1 MMAAAPYEIRTGGDG
16 KSKKQSMAKVKLRPL
31 HRTEPAFARR
41 LLLPVGKW
49 CSVYAYTVTN
59 AQFPLRC
66 GHVAIS
72 EYDQLLFED
81 ETVNRMQEALT
92 LD

>member
-1 MMAAAPYEIRTGGDG
+1 MVDAPYEIRTGGDG
-16 KSKKQSMAKVKLRPL
+16 KSKKQSMAKVKLCCL
-31 HRTEPAFARR
+31 HRTEPALARR
-41 LLLPVGKW
+41 LLLPVSKW
-49 CSVYAYTVTN
+49 CSIYAYTVAN
-59 AQFPLRC
+59 AQFSLRC